1 MKRLAYEEVKEYIES
16 FGDDIEMSIMIII
29 SLLGFTVGTKIY
41 SLWKMAGLDVD
52 HMSKKEIETLVK
64 QEFMFDQLPKQYL
77 KYMR

>member
-1 MKRLAYEEVKEYIES
+1 MTIAILI
-16 FGDDIEMSIMIII
+16 G
-29 SLLGFTVGTKIY
+29 LLGFTVGTKVY